1 MFLKFV
7 LHFALSLIRKNM
19 YIYQATN
26 TFLQSHNQLQNK
38 NIHVNILFLAYGK
51 CSNSLSG

>member
-7 LHFALSLIRKNM
+7 LHFAVSLIRKNM

-38 NIHVNILFLAYGK
+38 NIHVNL
-51 CSNSLSG
+51 